1 MSQVVRTSV
10 AFMGAFGF
18 VAGHFTAGVVG
29 CDFVTG
35 RTGNGAIFTGGGG
48 GGGGGGEV
56 VLGAA
61 VVDEWDGAGLCAC

>member
-10 AFMGAFGF
+10 AFAGVFGS

-35 RTGNGAIFTGGGG
+35 RTGNGAIFTTGGGG
-48 GGGGGGEV
+48 GAV
-56 VLGAA
+56 VLGGA
-61 VVDEWDGAGLCAC
+61 VVDEVDGAGLCVW

>member
-10 AFMGAFGF
+10 GFTGEFGS

-35 RTGNGAIFTGGGG
+35 RTGNGAICTTGDGGGG
-48 GGGGGGEV
+48 GGAV
-56 VLGAA
+56 VLGGA
-61 VVDEWDGAGLCAC
+61 VIDELDVAGLCAC

>member
-10 AFMGAFGF
+10 GFAGVFGS

-35 RTGNGAIFTGGGG
+35 RTGNGAIFTTGGGG
-48 GGGGGGEV
+48 GGGGAV
-56 VLGAA
+56 VLGGA
-61 VVDEWDGAGLCAC
+61 VIDEVDGAGLCVC